1 MEASTRA
8 PQADRGMM
16 SEPAE
21 TTPPRKAPV
30 VITSHM
36 NADFDALASMIAAS
50 KLYTD
55 AVLIFP
61 GSQEKNLSSFFIQ
74 SATYLFDFRSFK
86 DIDPASVHTLVVVDT
101 RQRSRI
107 PHVAPLLER
116 EGLTIHTY
124 DHHPDNPDE
133 DLRADVEVVEN
144 WGSTTAILVS
154 RIREQGLTLSAD
166 EATILGLGLYEDTGS
181 FTFNS
186 TTEHDLQAAAWLRSM
201 GMDLNTVSDMLS
213 RDMTADQIALL
224 NGLLE
229 NATTHEINGVEVVMS
244 EVSTEKYVGDFA
256 LLVHKMMDMQ
266 NIRVLFALG
275 RMQDRVHIVARSRT
289 PEVDVGKICTSFG
302 GGGHPYAASATVKE
316 KTLAQVK
323 DELFGLLYSQ
333 INPQILV
340 GTLASKPAVTIG
352 RSQTI
357 AHAAELMG
365 RYGLKA
371 MPVVDDKTGACVGII
386 EHQIADRA
394 VGHGLGDVQTR
405 EYMQREFSTTTEDSD
420 LYPVMEIILGQR
432 QRLVPVV
439 RGERVVGVI
448 TRTDLINFLVEEP
461 ARLPESLL
469 PERRKERNI
478 EPLLR
483 ERLPSE
489 TVDLLIKAGEVAEG
503 MGVDVYAVGGF
514 VRDILLRTEN
524 LDLDLVV
531 EGAGIPFAH
540 AFARVLGGRV
550 RSHEKFQTAVVIL
563 PDGRRIDVA
572 TARLEYYE
580 HPAALPTV
588 ELSSIKM
595 DLYRRDFTINALA
608 VQLNRTRFGRLVDF
622 FGGQRDLKEGV
633 IRVLHSLSFV
643 EDPTRILRAIRFEKR
658 FDFQIGPHTERLIK
672 NALTLNMFNRLTG
685 SRTFVELRLIME
697 EKDPVSCFKRMEK
710 FNILQAIHPLLKL
723 EPQKVA
729 ILEEVE
735 KVINW
740 YRLLYIE
747 PGPQKW
753 LLYLLAL
760 CSGFNTAQ
768 TRILCRRLQFS
779 KKVERSFIDIRIAV
793 QEAVGK
799 LFEWSKTD
807 GRLSEVYFILDR
819 LPLEG
824 VLLIM
829 ARSQREEM
837 RRAIS
842 LYLTQLKNQKIDV
855 SGKDIQNLGLVSGPV
870 YSEILRR
877 ITAAKLDGQAC
888 DRPAQLELAGDLVR
902 AHKADKG

>member
-1 MEASTRA
+1 
-8 PQADRGMM
+8 M
-16 SEPAE
+16 SEPVE
-21 TTPPRKAPV
+21 STPPRKAPV

-50 KLYTD
+50 KLYPD

-116 EGLTIHTY
+116 DGLTIHTY
-124 DHHPDNPDE
+124 DHHPDNPEE

-154 RIREQGLTLSAD
+154 RIRERGLTLSAD

-186 TTEHDLQAAAWLRSM
+186 TTEHDLLAAAWLRSL
-201 GMDLNTVSDMLS
+201 GMDLNTVSDMLT
-213 RDMTADQIALL
+213 RDLTADQVALL

-229 NATTHEINGVEVVMS
+229 SATTHEINGVEVVLS

-275 RMQDRVHIVARSRT
+275 RMQDRVHVVARSRT
-289 PEVDVGKICTSFG
+289 PEVDVGRICTSFG

-316 KTLAQVK
+316 KTLSQVK

-340 GTLASKPAVTIG
+340 GTLASKPGVTIG

-371 MPVVDDKTGACVGII
+371 MPVVDDTTGACVGII

-531 EGAGIPFAH
+531 EGAGIPLPMPLQ
-540 AFARVLGGRV
+540 RNWGEGSGRT
-550 RSHEKFQTAVVIL
+550 RSSRPRWSSCQTAGASTWRPHGWSTTSTL
-563 PDGRRIDVA
+563 PPCPRWSSPRSRWTS
-572 TARLEYYE
+572 TA
-580 HPAALPTV
+580 
-588 ELSSIKM
+588 
-595 DLYRRDFTINALA
+595 
-608 VQLNRTRFGRLVDF
+608 
-622 FGGQRDLKEGV
+622 
-633 IRVLHSLSFV
+633 
-643 EDPTRILRAIRFEKR
+643 
-658 FDFQIGPHTERLIK
+658 
-672 NALTLNMFNRLTG
+672 
-685 SRTFVELRLIME
+685 
-697 EKDPVSCFKRMEK
+697 
-710 FNILQAIHPLLKL
+710 
-723 EPQKVA
+723 
-729 ILEEVE
+729 
-735 KVINW
+735 
-740 YRLLYIE
+740 
-747 PGPQKW
+747 
-753 LLYLLAL
+753 
-760 CSGFNTAQ
+760 
-768 TRILCRRLQFS
+768 
-779 KKVERSFIDIRIAV
+779 
-793 QEAVGK
+793 
-799 LFEWSKTD
+799 
-807 GRLSEVYFILDR
+807 
-819 LPLEG
+819 
-824 VLLIM
+824 
-829 ARSQREEM
+829 
-837 RRAIS
+837 AIS
-842 LYLTQLKNQKIDV
+842 RSTPWPCSSTGPS
-855 SGKDIQNLGLVSGPV
+855 SGASWT
-870 YSEILRR
+870 SS
-877 ITAAKLDGQAC
+877 AASATSRKGSSAC
-888 DRPAQLELAGDLVR
+888 CTR
-902 AHKADKG
+902 